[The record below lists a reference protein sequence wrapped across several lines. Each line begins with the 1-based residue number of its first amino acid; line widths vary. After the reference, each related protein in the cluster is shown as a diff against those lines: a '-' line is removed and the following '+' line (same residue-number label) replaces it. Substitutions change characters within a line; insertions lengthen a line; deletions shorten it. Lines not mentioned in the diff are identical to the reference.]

1 MRQYVV
7 GFLYRGPNPIEDPD
21 ESKAMMRGHLANI
34 QRLHDEGKIILAG
47 PYLSKTDLRGYFL
60 FDTDS
65 VEAAQGWCD
74 SDPAVA
80 AGVFRVELHPW
91 YSAKGIGIRGSG

>member
-1 MRQYVV
+1 
-7 GFLYRGPNPIEDPD
+7 
-21 ESKAMMRGHLANI
+21 MMKGHLANI

-65 VEAAQGWCD
+65 VESAQAWCD
-74 SDPAVA
+74 TDPAIA
-80 AGVFRVELHPW
+80 AGVFRVDLHPW
-91 YSAKGIGIRGSG
+91 YSAKGIGIRLDR